1 MRESIP
7 SVPDAPPKQV
17 ACKIASWEPLQT
29 CLSSFS
35 HPIGESNLA
44 CKKGIIHGYI
54 CIKEKLIDSNDNH
67 YFVHGGISRLIFR
80 WISTG
85 EFFPIIFSIIPPRY
99 ILVLFTKYQIRF

>member
-7 SVPDAPPKQV
+7 IIPDAPPKQV
-17 ACKIASWEPLQT
+17 ACKIASWESLQT

-44 CKKGIIHGYI
+44 CKQGIIHGYI

-67 YFVHGGISRLIFR
+67 YSVHGVLVDLFSDELALQ
-80 WISTG
+80 SS
-85 EFFPIIFSIIPPRY
+85 FSI
-99 ILVLFTKYQIRF
+99 LFNYSSD